1 MRKIFLLV
9 ICLLSAAASL
19 AQGGKA
25 EPKRIEFAKGKTS
38 TTVTGSLSNS
48 QEIEYVFSAA
58 KGQKVTIRMS
68 NTGLFDYRVFSPEA
82 DFETEFDSSPTA
94 AFELPASGDYLLF
107 VRKKMVARPRTAK
120 FSLTLT
126 IK

>member
-1 MRKIFLLV
+1 MKILFLLV
-9 ICLLSAAASL
+9 ICLLSTATSL

-25 EPKRIEFAKGKTS
+25 EPNRIEFSRGKTS
-38 TTVTGSLSNS
+38 TVLVGSLSNA
-48 QEIEYVFSAA
+48 EEMEYVFSAA

-68 NTGLFDYRVFSPEA
+68 NTSLFDYRVFSPEA

-94 AFELPASGDYLLF
+94 TFELPASGDYLLF
-107 VRKKMVARPRTAK
+107 VRKKMVARPRNAR
-120 FSLTLT
+120 FSLSIS